1 MVLRLLEAVPSS
13 SMKRK
18 KLRTGAANGNAK
30 LSMFA
35 QIKTELEL
43 QNDEWQAQVKKRRW
57 NGTRGKQR
65 EKEEGN

>member
-1 MVLRLLEAVPSS
+1 
-13 SMKRK
+13 
-18 KLRTGAANGNAK
+18 
-30 LSMFA
+30 MFA